1 MQKPKI
7 GVGVILGEDVQ
18 LGKNV
23 VIWNYVVV
31 GDCTKIG
38 DGTRIGSF
46 CDIGKNVVVGENCN
60 IQTHVTISNGCVIGN
75 NVFIAPNCTLLN
87 DKFPQS
93 ECLTPPI
100 LKDDVIIGGSSVILP
115 NVTIGE
121 SAVIAAGSVVTR
133 DVPPKSVVMGTP
145 AKPIMTRDEY
155 EAKKKLFK
163 NLSRKGKL

>member
-46 CDIGKNVVVGENCN
+46 CDIGKNVVIGEDCN

-93 ECLTPPI
+93 KCLTPPI

-121 SAVIAAGSVVTR
+121 SAVIAAASVVTK

-155 EAKKKLFK
+155 ETKKKLFK
-163 NLSRKGKL
+163 NLSQKGKL